1 MLFKKIW
8 LVYFYLVDLFCRVI
22 LIFVYIYIDV
32 FWFIVRMCVRLF
44 ELMNGYVNYIGF
56 FLGFIVTYSC
66 KCGYKLIGLKVRYC

>member
-1 MLFKKIW
+1 MCKY
-8 LVYFYLVDLFCRVI
+8 V
-22 LIFVYIYIDV
+22 DV

-44 ELMNGYVNYIGF
+44 GLMNGYVNYIGF

>member
-1 MLFKKIW
+1 MLLKKYDWYIFIW
-8 LVYFYLVDLFCRVI
+8 LIYFVEWYWFLCK
-22 LIFVYIYIDV
+22 YIDV

-56 FLGFIVTYSC
+56 FLGFIVIYSC